1 MDETEYEDGDT
12 EDGALPT
19 AMPFE
24 TREQY
29 MAAYGQA
36 LQGQERAAQQAAEA
50 RRQAYERAQRYIEQ
64 NSFGRPTQSEQLL
77 RLSQALLSPRRSRS
91 FGATLANVVPALA
104 ENQQLARQADE
115 QRAAALQQLQQQYTT
130 GEADAALT
138 AANARRAGLEPL
150 ARLFNT
156 PRPRWAVNAAGQ
168 QVIEGQPSPLIGRQ
182 ATLPDGRTVPLFELP
197 DKREA
202 AAVVVNNAVVYVDP
216 ETGVVIARQQ
226 DFAQ

>member
-19 AMPFE
+19 AMPFG
-24 TREQY
+24 TREEY

-104 ENQQLARQADE
+104 QNQQLARQADE

-156 PRPRWAVNAAGQ
+156 PRPRGALNTNTNTWT
-168 QVIEGQPSPLIGRQ
+168 IENQPSPAGKVF
-182 ATLPDGRTVPLFELP
+182 TTPDGRRLPVFTLPNGLEAVQTVYEG
-197 DKREA
+197 ET
-202 AAVVVNNAVVYVDP
+202 VYTDA
-216 ETGVVIARQQ
+216 EGRILARQR
-226 DFAQ
+226 DFQQ

>member
-19 AMPFE
+19 AMPFG
-24 TREQY
+24 TREEY

-104 ENQQLARQADE
+104 QNQQLARQADE

-150 ARLFNT
+150 ARLFD
-156 PRPRWAVNAAGQ
+156 
-168 QVIEGQPSPLIGRQ
+168 QPAEREVWSEALGRFVSKGDVVQ
-182 ATLPDGRTVPLFELP
+182 SRRLPDGSLAERFANGYSRVTTPSGQVRYYDASGNPVQQG
-197 DKREA
+197 A
-202 AAVVVNNAVVYVDP
+202 A
-216 ETGVVIARQQ
+216 Q
-226 DFAQ
+226 

>member
-1 MDETEYEDGDT
+1 MDETEYEDGET

-19 AMPFE
+19 AAPFE

-36 LQGQERAAQQAAEA
+36 LQGQERAAQQAAAA
-50 RRQAYERAQRYIEQ
+50 RQQAYERAQRYIEQ

-130 GEADAALT
+130 GEAEAALT

-150 ARLFNT
+150 ARLYNQPAGRALQYQLDPNSGRQQLVPGTGGLPPKREDGVWVVST
-156 PRPRWAVNAAGQ
+156 PDELAVLQRLVPGALVVSSEAPNAAPRRLGGGQ
-168 QVIEGQPSPLIGRQ
+168 
-182 ATLPDGRTVPLFELP
+182 
-197 DKREA
+197 
-202 AAVVVNNAVVYVDP
+202 
-216 ETGVVIARQQ
+216 
-226 DFAQ
+226 

>member
-19 AMPFE
+19 AMPFG
-24 TREQY
+24 TREEY
-29 MAAYGQA
+29 LAAYGQA

-104 ENQQLARQADE
+104 ENQQLARRADE
-115 QRAAALQQLQQQYTT
+115 QRAAALQQLQQQYAL
-130 GEADAALT
+130 GQADAARESAESNLSALGRLSSLYRPQPPRST
-138 AANARRAGLEPL
+138 WSEGLRTWVTQGEPVRIEDEDMIL
-150 ARLFNT
+150 ADGRVFEAYNVNGNT
-156 PRPRWAVNAAGQ
+156 VYRGVVDGQ
-168 QVIEGQPSPLIGRQ
+168 QVTVDANGSP
-182 ATLPDGRTVPLFELP
+182 
-197 DKREA
+197 
-202 AAVVVNNAVVYVDP
+202 VDMQWG
-216 ETGVVIARQQ
+216 EQ
-226 DFAQ
+226 